1 MDVMALR
8 ICSFQLKNF
17 YVTEEFIGLHSG
29 ICDKLLVNMVM
40 EPLDDTVTW
49 QRQSKSIA
57 KMQ

>member
-1 MDVMALR
+1 MALR